1 MRFLGAHLFAHVCMR
16 ARRIPCRDFAQSN
29 AAEEK
34 EALESE
40 WAAIKAEREQ
50 LEALVAEAIA
60 RTRCA
65 CMYTHDYSH
74 AYPNVYTHVCAHMLC
89 QGT

>member
-1 MRFLGAHLFAHVCMR
+1 MRILDAHLFAHVCMR

-65 CMYTHDYSH
+65 CLYTC
-74 AYPNVYTHVCAHMLC
+74 TCMHVH
-89 QGT
+89 T